1 MRSLLL
7 VPASDTSRIEQAL
20 NSGADAVV
28 LDLEDSVPFEE
39 KARARE
45 NVRALLREMEPKQ
58 PGSIAARGRN
68 PELIVRVN
76 ALDEAEFNAD
86 MVALLDNPPEALMLP
101 KVCSIDCLDRLMR
114 HVGPIP
120 VIAIAGETPLGVLT
134 MPSLAEQ
141 VPETLIGLTWGLG
154 DLAAQLGAA
163 TSRDENDLLTD
174 PFRLAR
180 TLCLLTARAA
190 NVEPIDTVYLRY
202 NDTEG
207 LRRDCTA
214 AFRDGFTGKL
224 AVHPDQVP
232 VINEAFTPTEEQI
245 AKARNII
252 AAFEAKPKSGLVS
265 VNGRLYDRPHLV
277 RARRLLRRAAR
288 YGVLET
294 EEVGRFS

>member
-7 VPASDTSRIEQAL
+7 VPASDMARIEQAL
-20 NSGADAVV
+20 KSGADAVV
-28 LDLEDSVPFEE
+28 LDLEDSVAFAD
-39 KARARE
+39 KKRARE
-45 NVRALLREMEPKQ
+45 NVRALLRERAPDKGNSQ
-58 PGSIAARGRN
+58 RR

-163 TSRDENDLLTD
+163 SSRDDNNLLTD

-180 TLCLLTARAA
+180 ALCLFTARAA
-190 NVEPIDTVYLRY
+190 NVEPIDTVYVRY
-202 NDTEG
+202 NDMEG
-207 LRRDCTA
+207 LRADCAA

-224 AVHPDQVP
+224 AIHPDQVP

-245 AKARNII
+245 AKARDII
-252 AAFEAKPKSGLVS
+252 EAFEQRPHSGLVS
-265 VNGRLYDRPHLV
+265 VNGRLYDRPHLI

-288 YGVLET
+288 YGVLE
-294 EEVGRFS
+294 EEAAGSVS

>member
-7 VPASDTSRIEQAL
+7 APANDTTRIEQAL

-28 LDLEDSVPFEE
+28 LDLEDSVAFAD
-39 KARARE
+39 KGRARA
-45 NVRALLREMEPKQ
+45 NVRAILRDM
-58 PGSIAARGRN
+58 PGDGERGESG

-86 MVALLDNPPEALMLP
+86 LVALLDNPPQALMLP

-114 HVGPIP
+114 HVGPVP
-120 VIAIAGETPLGVLT
+120 VIAIVGETPLGVLT
-134 MPSLAEQ
+134 MSSLAEQ
-141 VPETLIGLTWGLG
+141 APENLVGITWGMG
-154 DLAAQLGAA
+154 DLAAQLGAT
-163 TSRDENDLLTD
+163 TSRDDNDMLTD

-202 NDTEG
+202 GDLEG
-207 LRRDCTA
+207 LRRDCAA
-214 AFRDGFTGKL
+214 AFRDGFIGKL
-224 AVHPDQVP
+224 AIHPQQVP
-232 VINEAFTPTEEQI
+232 VINDAFTPTEEQI
-245 AKARNII
+245 AKAQQII
-252 AAFEAKPKSGLVS
+252 AAFREQPENGLVS

-288 YGVLET
+288 YGVLDEK
-294 EEVGRFS
+294 ELEKYC

>member
-7 VPASDTSRIEQAL
+7 VPANDMARIEQAL
-20 NSGADAVV
+20 ASGADAVV
-28 LDLEDSVPFEE
+28 LDLEDSVAFTD
-39 KARARE
+39 KKRARQ
-45 NVRALLREMEPKQ
+45 NVQALLRERQ
-58 PGSIAARGRN
+58 PEAARSTTHQHQ
-68 PELIVRVN
+68 PEIIVRVN

-120 VIAIAGETPLGVLT
+120 VIAIAGETPMGVLT

-141 VPETLIGLTWGLG
+141 VPETLIGITWGLG
-154 DLAAQLGAA
+154 DLAAQLGA
-163 TSRDENDLLTD
+163 TSSRDDDNLLTD
-174 PFRLAR
+174 PFRLTR
-180 TLCLLTARAA
+180 SLCLLTARAA

-202 NDTEG
+202 SDMEG
-207 LRRDCTA
+207 LREDCAA

-224 AVHPDQVP
+224 AIHPDQVP

-245 AKARNII
+245 SKARDII
-252 AAFEAKPKSGLVS
+252 AAFEQRPHKGLVS
-265 VNGRLYDRPHLV
+265 VNGRLYDRPHLI

-288 YGVLET
+288 YGVLE
-294 EEVGRFS
+294 EAIGSVS

>member
-7 VPASDTSRIEQAL
+7 VPANDTTRVEQAL

-28 LDLEDSVPFEE
+28 LDLEDSVPFSD

-45 NVRALLREMEPKQ
+45 NVRALLHERGGEAQ
-58 PGSIAARGRN
+58 ASPGRH

-86 MVALLDNPPEALMLP
+86 LVALLDNPPEALMLP

-114 HVGPIP
+114 HVGPVP
-120 VIAIAGETPLGVLT
+120 VIAIAGETPMGVLT

-154 DLAAQLGAA
+154 DLAAQLGAT
-163 TSRDENDLLTD
+163 TSRDDDGLLTD

-202 NDTEG
+202 DDPEG
-207 LRRDCTA
+207 LRADCAA

-224 AVHPDQVP
+224 AIHADQVP
-232 VINEAFTPTEEQI
+232 VINDAFTPTDEQI
-245 AKARNII
+245 GKAREII
-252 AAFEAKPKSGLVS
+252 AAFEQRPRSGLVS
-265 VNGRLYDRPHLV
+265 VNGRLYDRPHLI

-288 YGVLET
+288 YGVI
-294 EEVGRFS
+294 EEQVGSFS

>member
-20 NSGADAVV
+20 KSGADAVV

-45 NVRALLREMEPKQ
+45 NVRALLKEMEPQQ
-58 PGSIAARGRN
+58 PGAISARGRK

-120 VIAIAGETPLGVLT
+120 VVAIAGETPLGVLT

-141 VPETLIGLTWGLG
+141 VPETLIGLTWGMG

-163 TSRDENDLLTD
+163 SSRDENDLLTD

-180 TLCLLTARAA
+180 TLCLPTARAA

-207 LRRDCTA
+207 LRSDCAA

-224 AVHPDQVP
+224 AIHPDQVP
-232 VINEAFTPTEEQI
+232 IINDAFTPTEEQI
-245 AKARNII
+245 TKARDII
-252 AAFEAKPKSGLVS
+252 AAFETRPKSGLVS
-265 VNGRLYDRPHLV
+265 VNGRLYDRPHLI

-288 YGVLET
+288 YGVLEP
-294 EEVGRFS
+294 EEVGNFS

>member
-7 VPASDTSRIEQAL
+7 VPANDTGRIEQAL
-20 NSGADAVV
+20 KSGADAVV
-28 LDLEDSVPFEE
+28 LDLEDSVAFSD
-39 KARARE
+39 KARARA
-45 NVRALLREMEPKQ
+45 NVRAILRDMPEN
-58 PGSIAARGRN
+58 GADGGNAGA
-68 PELIVRVN
+68 PELIVRMN

-86 MVALLDNPPEALMLP
+86 LVALLDNPPQALMLP

-120 VIAIAGETPLGVLT
+120 VIAIVGETPLGVLT

-141 VPETLIGLTWGLG
+141 VPENLIGLTWGLG

-163 TSRDENDLLTD
+163 SSRDDDDVLTD

-202 NDTEG
+202 SDMEG
-207 LRRDCTA
+207 LRKDCA
-214 AFRDGFTGKL
+214 ASFRDGFIGKL
-224 AVHPDQVP
+224 AIHPDQVP
-232 VINEAFTPTEEQI
+232 IINEAFTPTEEQI
-245 AKARNII
+245 AKARQII
-252 AAFEAKPKSGLVS
+252 EAFEQNPGCGLIS
-265 VNGRLYDRPHLV
+265 VNGRLYDRPHLI

-288 YGVLET
+288 YGVLDAREAAKYC
-294 EEVGRFS
+294 

>member
-7 VPASDTSRIEQAL
+7 VPASDTARIGQAL
-20 NSGADAVV
+20 DSGADAVV

-39 KARARE
+39 KAKARE
-45 NVRALLREMEPKQ
+45 NVRALLREMEPRQ
-58 PGSIAARGRN
+58 PGAIAAKGRN
-68 PELIVRVN
+68 PEVIVRVN

-141 VPETLIGLTWGLG
+141 VPETLIGLTWGMG

-163 TSRDENDLLTD
+163 SSRDENDLLTD

-202 NDTEG
+202 NDMEG
-207 LRRDCTA
+207 LRQDCAA

-224 AVHPDQVP
+224 AIHPNQVP
-232 VINEAFTPTEEQI
+232 VINDAFTPTEEQI

-288 YGVLET
+288 YGVLEH
-294 EEVGRFS
+294 EGASEAS

>member
-7 VPASDTSRIEQAL
+7 VPANDTTRIEQAL

-28 LDLEDSVPFEE
+28 LDLEDSVAFAD
-39 KARARE
+39 KKRARA
-45 NVRALLREMEPKQ
+45 NVQALLREHQ
-58 PGSIAARGRN
+58 PRASTGSSSRRQ

-86 MVALLDNPPEALMLP
+86 MVALLDNPPGALMLP

-120 VIAIAGETPLGVLT
+120 VVAIAGETPLGVLT

-163 TSRDENDLLTD
+163 SSRDDEGHLTD

-180 TLCLLTARAA
+180 SLCLFTARAA

-202 NDTEG
+202 NDSEG
-207 LRRDCTA
+207 LRADCAA

-224 AVHPDQVP
+224 AIHPDQVP

-245 AKARNII
+245 GKARDII
-252 AAFEAKPKSGLVS
+252 SAFEQRPHKGLVS
-265 VNGRLYDRPHLV
+265 VNGRLYDRPHLI

-288 YGVLET
+288 YGLLE
-294 EEVGRFS
+294 EEVGSFS